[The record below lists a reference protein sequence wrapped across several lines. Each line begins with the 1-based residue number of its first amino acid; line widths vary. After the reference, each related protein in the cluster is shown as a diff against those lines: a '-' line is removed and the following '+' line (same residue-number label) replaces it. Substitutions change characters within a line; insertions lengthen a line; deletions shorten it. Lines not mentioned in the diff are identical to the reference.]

1 MYEIINT
8 HYMKVFEYLD
18 RISMMHK
25 LVSRQKTGTPE
36 EFAGQLGV
44 SRTSLYEMIDELR
57 SRGVPIAY
65 SKSAKTFFYRQPYD
79 IAVTCSMRPLTYLE
93 EKESTGGKMR
103 PLTYLE
109 EKESTGGTNISPKI
123 LFFRTLP
130 SELSMVILPC

>member
-1 MYEIINT
+1 
-8 HYMKVFEYLD
+8 MKVFEYLD

-93 EKESTGGKMR
+93 EKESTGG
-103 PLTYLE
+103 
-109 EKESTGGTNISPKI
+109 TNISPKI